1 MANQQ
6 GTTQATATKEYLT
19 MLIFREVASRQMRI
33 AEMTGA
39 RLNTI
44 AAAVRILSS
53 TEYLSHAA
61 VGGIAS
67 SPPSTTT
74 QMPRVTSRTTHRPA
88 ATCVASG
95 SQRVPG

>member
-6 GTTQATATKEYLT
+6 STTQATATNEYLT
-19 MLIFREVASRQMRI
+19 MLIFRKVVSRQMRI
-33 AEMTGA
+33 VEMTGA
-39 RLNTI
+39 RLNAI
-44 AAAVRILSS
+44 ATAVRILSS
-53 TEYLSHAA
+53 TEYLSHAD

-74 QMPRVTSRTTHRPA
+74 QMPTVTSRTTHRLA
-88 ATCVASG
+88 TTCVVSG